1 VQDLSNLPL
10 AKTALWVSSM
20 SGGNTTS
27 SNANA
32 MSAPGSVPVDPM
44 PNAKDVADPAVG
56 PMQDIPVG
64 KLAETI
70 SESYSPSPVSWKG
83 TPSA

>member
-1 VQDLSNLPL
+1 MQDLSGLPL

-32 MSAPGSVPVDPM
+32 MSAPWSVPVDPM
-44 PNAKDVADPAVG
+44 PAARDTADPAVG
-56 PMQDIPVG
+56 PMEDIPVG
-64 KLAETI
+64 KLAERI
-70 SESYSPSPVSWKG
+70 DNSYSPSPVTWKG

>member
-1 VQDLSNLPL
+1 MQDLSGLPL

-44 PNAKDVADPAVG
+44 PAAKDAADPAVG
-56 PMQDIPVG
+56 PMEDVPVG
-64 KLAETI
+64 SPPRHI
-70 SESYSPSPVSWKG
+70 GDSYTPSPVTWKG

>member
-1 VQDLSNLPL
+1 MQDLSGLPL

-44 PNAKDVADPAVG
+44 PNAKDAADPTVG
-56 PMQDIPVG
+56 PMQDVPVG
-64 KLAETI
+64 KLAERI
-70 SESYSPSPVSWKG
+70 DNSYAPSAVSWKE

>member
-1 VQDLSNLPL
+1 MQDLSNLPL
-10 AKTALWVSSM
+10 AKTSLWVSSM

-44 PNAKDVADPAVG
+44 PNAKDAADPTVG
-56 PMQDIPVG
+56 PMQDVPLGSPPRRIDD
-64 KLAETI
+64 
-70 SESYSPSPVSWKG
+70 SFSPSPVSWKE

>member
-1 VQDLSNLPL
+1 MQDLSGLPL
-10 AKTALWVSSM
+10 AKTALWTSSM
-20 SGGNTTS
+20 SGGNTIS

-56 PMQDIPVG
+56 PMQDVPVG
-64 KLAETI
+64 SPPRHI
-70 SESYSPSPVSWKG
+70 SESYTPSPVSWKE

>member
-1 VQDLSNLPL
+1 MQDLSGLPL

-44 PNAKDVADPAVG
+44 PNAEHTADPAVG
-56 PMQDIPVG
+56 PMEDVPVG

-70 SESYSPSPVSWKG
+70 SETFTPSPVSWKG

>member
-1 VQDLSNLPL
+1 MQDLSGLPL

-44 PNAKDVADPAVG
+44 PTAKEAADPAVG
-56 PMQDIPVG
+56 PMEDVAVG
-64 KLAETI
+64 SPPRRIDT
-70 SESYSPSPVSWKG
+70 SYSPSPVSWKG

>member
-1 VQDLSNLPL
+1 MQDLSDLPL
-10 AKTALWVSSM
+10 ARTALWVSSM

-27 SNANA
+27 SNENA

-44 PNAKDVADPAVG
+44 PNAKEVADPAVG
-56 PMQDIPVG
+56 PMQDVPVG
-64 KLAETI
+64 KLAEAI
-70 SESYSPSPVSWKG
+70 SEYRPSAVSWKG

>member
-1 VQDLSNLPL
+1 MQDLSNLPL
-10 AKTALWVSSM
+10 AKTSLWVSSM

-27 SNANA
+27 SNENA

-44 PNAKDVADPAVG
+44 PTAKEAADPAVG
-56 PMQDIPVG
+56 PMQDIP
-64 KLAETI
+64 LNYPPRPI
-70 SESYSPSPVSWKG
+70 SDSFTPSPVTWKG

>member
-1 VQDLSNLPL
+1 MQDLSSLPL

-44 PNAKDVADPAVG
+44 PNARDTADPAVG
-56 PMQDIPVG
+56 PMEDIP
-64 KLAETI
+64 LNFPPRPI
-70 SESYSPSPVSWKG
+70 SDSFTPSAVSWKE

>member
-1 VQDLSNLPL
+1 MQDLSGLPL
-10 AKTALWVSSM
+10 AKTSLWVSSM

-27 SNANA
+27 SNENA

-44 PNAKDVADPAVG
+44 PAAKETADPAVG
-56 PMQDIPVG
+56 PMEDVPLGSPPRRID
-64 KLAETI
+64 A
-70 SESYSPSPVSWKG
+70 SYSPSPVTWKG